1 MVQFVK
7 LFFQLIKFYMKM
19 SKKILV
25 VDDEIKMQQTIRE
38 ILETENYIVKTAN
51 DGLECLEIIKR
62 EFFDVILLDI
72 NLPFKNGL
80 EVLNEIKILY
90 PDIPVIMFTA
100 FGSNERIIT
109 AMKSGAY
116 DYLDK
121 PFELDELLFV
131 INRAVEYSN
140 LITEV
145 KNLRSQT
152 LLNNKEILYDE
163 IIGSS
168 QKMKEIFKL
177 IGRAAPTDVSVLI
190 EGESGSG
197 KEIIADTIQKY
208 SKRSTQPYIK
218 INCAAIPETLLE
230 SELFGYEK
238 GAFTDATSKKQG
250 RLELADKGT
259 IFLDEINNM
268 SIGLQT
274 KLLRFLQHKTF
285 ERVGG
290 KETLSVDV
298 RIISATNK
306 KIEDE
311 VRLENFREDLFY
323 RLNIIH
329 IKIPALR
336 EHADDID
343 SLVDHFIRKHKGS
356 RTITISDEAMIKLK
370 EYNWPGNIREL
381 ENVIQRAIVLSQSS
395 LISLEHLPRLQLLK
409 DSEEGQILNLAEDL
423 NLKEKLNSLEKSL
436 IIEALRRS
444 NGNRS
449 KASEILGINRRLL
462 FTKINQYDIK
472 DTD

>member
-1 MVQFVK
+1 
-7 LFFQLIKFYMKM
+7 
-19 SKKILV
+19 
-25 VDDEIKMQQTIRE
+25 
-38 ILETENYIVKTAN
+38 
-51 DGLECLEIIKR
+51 
-62 EFFDVILLDI
+62 
-72 NLPFKNGL
+72 
-80 EVLNEIKILY
+80 
-90 PDIPVIMFTA
+90 
-100 FGSNERIIT
+100 
-109 AMKSGAY
+109 
-116 DYLDK
+116 
-121 PFELDELLFV
+121 
-131 INRAVEYSN
+131 
-140 LITEV
+140 
-145 KNLRSQT
+145 
-152 LLNNKEILYDE
+152 
-163 IIGSS
+163 
-168 QKMKEIFKL
+168 
-177 IGRAAPTDVSVLI
+177 
-190 EGESGSG
+190 
-197 KEIIADTIQKY
+197 
-208 SKRSTQPYIK
+208 
-218 INCAAIPETLLE
+218 
-230 SELFGYEK
+230 
-238 GAFTDATSKKQG
+238 
-250 RLELADKGT
+250 
-259 IFLDEINNM
+259 M

-409 DSEEGQILNLAEDL
+409 DSEEEQILNLAEDL

>member
-1 MVQFVK
+1 MT
-7 LFFQLIKFYMKM
+7 M

-38 ILETENYIVKTAN
+38 ILEAENYVVKTAN
-51 DGLECLEIIKR
+51 DGLECLEIVKK

-90 PDIPVIMFTA
+90 PDTPVIMFTA

-140 LITEV
+140 LMREV
-145 KNLRSQT
+145 KNLRSQS
-152 LLNNKEILYDE
+152 LLSNNEILYDE

-208 SKRSTQPYIK
+208 SKRSSQPYIK

-268 SIGLQT
+268 SVGLQT

-290 KETLSVDV
+290 KETLTVDV

-311 VRLENFREDLFY
+311 VKFGNFREDLFY

-329 IKIPALR
+329 IKIPPLR
-336 EHADDID
+336 EHTEDIE
-343 SLVDHFIRKHKGS
+343 SLVDHFIRKHKGARS
-356 RTITISDEAMIKLK
+356 ISISDEAMIKLK

-395 LISLEHLPRLQLLK
+395 LISLEHLPQLQLAK
-409 DSEEGQILNLAEDL
+409 SNEEEQEFNSVVDL
-423 NLKEKLNSLEKSL
+423 NLKEKLNALEKSL

-449 KASEILGINRRLL
+449 KAAEILGINRRLL

-472 DTD
+472 DID

>member
-1 MVQFVK
+1 MVN
-7 LFFQLIKFYMKM
+7 

-25 VDDEIKMQQTIRE
+25 VDDEVKMQKTVQE
-38 ILETENYIVKTAN
+38 ILVVENYNVKTAS
-51 DGLECLEIIKR
+51 DGLECLEIVKQ
-62 EFFDVILLDI
+62 ELFDVILLDI

-80 EVLNEIKILY
+80 EVLCEIKNLY

-131 INRAVEYSN
+131 IKRAVEYSN
-140 LITEV
+140 LIKEV
-145 KNLRSQT
+145 KDLRSQSP
-152 LLNNKEILYDE
+152 LNNNEILYEE
-163 IIGSS
+163 IVGSS

-177 IGRAAPTDVSVLI
+177 IGRAAPADVSVLI

-208 SKRSTQPYIK
+208 SQRSAESYIK

-238 GAFTDATSKKQG
+238 GAFTDAISKKTG

-268 SIGLQT
+268 SVGLQT

-311 VRLENFREDLFY
+311 VKLENFREDLFY

-329 IKIPALR
+329 IKIPPLR
-336 EHADDID
+336 EHFEDIEL
-343 SLVDHFIRKHKGS
+343 LVDHFIRKHKGS
-356 RTITISDEAMIKLK
+356 RSISISDEAMKKLR
-370 EYNWPGNIREL
+370 EYSWPGNIREL
-381 ENVIQRAIVLSQSS
+381 ENVIQRAIVFSQSS
-395 LISLEHLPRLQLLK
+395 LISLEHLPKLQL
-409 DSEEGQILNLAEDL
+409 SEAQEEELNINSTEAL

-444 NGNRS
+444 SGNRS
-449 KASEILGINRRLL
+449 KAAEILGINRRLL
-462 FTKINQYDIK
+462 FTKINQYKIEE
-472 DTD
+472 

>member
-1 MVQFVK
+1 MT
-7 LFFQLIKFYMKM
+7 M

-38 ILETENYIVKTAN
+38 ILEAENYIVKTAD
-51 DGLECLEIIKR
+51 DGLACLEIVKK
-62 EFFDVILLDI
+62 EYFDAILLDI
-72 NLPFKNGL
+72 NLPFKDGL
-80 EVLNEIKILY
+80 EVLNEIKLHY
-90 PDIPVIMFTA
+90 PDLPVIMFTA

-109 AMKSGAY
+109 AMKAGAY

-140 LITEV
+140 LMKEV

-152 LLNNKEILYDE
+152 LIRNNEILYDE

-208 SKRSTQPYIK
+208 SKRSSQPYIK

-268 SIGLQT
+268 SVGLQT

-290 KETLSVDV
+290 KETLTVDV

-311 VRLENFREDLFY
+311 VKLQNFREDLFY

-329 IKIPALR
+329 IKIPPLR
-336 EHADDID
+336 DHAEDIE
-343 SLVDHFIRKHKGS
+343 SLVDHFICKHKGARS
-356 RTITISDEAMIKLK
+356 ISISDEAMIKLK
-370 EYNWPGNIREL
+370 EYSWPGNIREL

-395 LISLEHLPRLQLLK
+395 LISLEHLPLLQSSK
-409 DSEEGQILNLAEDL
+409 ADQEEREYLSDEAL
-423 NLKEKLNSLEKSL
+423 NLKEKLNALEKSL

-449 KASEILGINRRLL
+449 KAAEILGINRRLL
-462 FTKINQYDIK
+462 FTKINQYKIE
-472 DTD
+472 T

>member
-1 MVQFVK
+1 MTT
-7 LFFQLIKFYMKM
+7 

-38 ILETENYIVKTAN
+38 ILDAENYIVKTAN
-51 DGLECLEIIKR
+51 DGLECLEIVKK

-90 PDIPVIMFTA
+90 PDTPIIMFTA

-140 LITEV
+140 LIREV

-152 LLNNKEILYDE
+152 LLSNNEILYDE

-190 EGESGSG
+190 EGESGAG

-208 SKRSTQPYIK
+208 SKRSSQPYIK

-238 GAFTDATSKKQG
+238 GAFTDAISKKQG

-268 SIGLQT
+268 SVGLQT

-290 KETLSVDV
+290 KETLIVDV

-311 VRLENFREDLFY
+311 VKFGNFREDLFY

-329 IKIPALR
+329 IKIPPLR
-336 EHADDID
+336 EHIEDIE
-343 SLVDHFIRKHKGS
+343 SLVDHFIRKHKGARS
-356 RTITISDEAMIKLK
+356 ISISDEAMIKLK
-370 EYNWPGNIREL
+370 DYSWPGNIREL

-395 LISLEHLPRLQLLK
+395 LISLEHLPQLQ
-409 DSEEGQILNLAEDL
+409 SFNSNQVEQEFNSVEDL
-423 NLKEKLNSLEKSL
+423 NLKEKLSALEKSL

-444 NGNRS
+444 SGNRS
-449 KASEILGINRRLL
+449 KAAEILGINRRLL

-472 DTD
+472 ETD

>member
-1 MVQFVK
+1 MVN
-7 LFFQLIKFYMKM
+7 

-25 VDDEIKMQQTIRE
+25 VDDEVKMQKTVQE
-38 ILETENYIVKTAN
+38 ILVVENYTVKTAS
-51 DGLECLEIIKR
+51 DGLECLEIVKQ
-62 EFFDVILLDI
+62 ELFDVILLDI

-80 EVLNEIKILY
+80 EVLCEIKNLY

-131 INRAVEYSN
+131 IKRAVEYSN
-140 LITEV
+140 LIKEV
-145 KNLRSQT
+145 KDLRSQSP
-152 LLNNKEILYDE
+152 LNNNEILYEE
-163 IIGSS
+163 IVGSS

-177 IGRAAPTDVSVLI
+177 IGRAAPADVSVLI

-208 SKRSTQPYIK
+208 SQRSAESYIK

-238 GAFTDATSKKQG
+238 GAFTDAISKKTG

-268 SIGLQT
+268 SVGLQT

-311 VRLENFREDLFY
+311 VKLENFREDLFY

-329 IKIPALR
+329 IKIPPLR
-336 EHADDID
+336 EHFEDIEL
-343 SLVDHFIRKHKGS
+343 LVDHFIRKHKGS
-356 RTITISDEAMIKLK
+356 RSISISDEAMKKLR
-370 EYNWPGNIREL
+370 EYSWPGNIREL
-381 ENVIQRAIVLSQSS
+381 ENVIQRAIVFSQSS
-395 LISLEHLPRLQLLK
+395 LISLEHLPKLQL
-409 DSEEGQILNLAEDL
+409 SEAQEEELNINSTEAL

-444 NGNRS
+444 SGNRS
-449 KASEILGINRRLL
+449 KAAEILGINRRLL
-462 FTKINQYDIK
+462 FTKINQYKIEE
-472 DTD
+472 